1 MTATQSASS
10 RDRLHIAVSLSGE
23 GSGHATRM
31 AALCSELSRYYRL
44 SIWCPHHTR
53 ALLRRYLPDC
63 TFFYLPVI
71 RSVFHD
77 NQIDYIRTFMAN
89 TWLFTRANR
98 LVESL
103 RRKLLRTNVD
113 VVMADY
119 EPLLPRA
126 AKGAR
131 LPTLLFNHQGA
142 VDRHPA
148 PRFSWLVAWGTNRN
162 MMPYFTRHITSSFYD
177 GDVGPLLRPEITRR
191 RPTFEPFIFV
201 YAREGFRG
209 NVLPALDHF
218 PGVNFRIFPSED
230 FDFTAS
236 LATCRAVIAPAGHQL
251 ISEALFYR
259 KPLLVFPQHMQYE
272 QNLNAQMLVRSGW
285 GMKSHVRHIL
295 RSMDTFLNRLDRF
308 PLHEPDP
315 RVRFCFQ
322 DDTPHA
328 LELVRAYLSQLEPL
342 TARR

>member
-1 MTATQSASS
+1 VDSPA
-10 RDRLHIAVSLSGE
+10 RDDRLHVAVSLSGE

-31 AALCSELSRYYRL
+31 AALCSALSRHYRL
-44 SIWCPHHTR
+44 SIWCPHHTHD
-53 ALLRRYLPDC
+53 LLRRYLPHC

-71 RSVFHD
+71 RSIFRD
-77 NQIDYIRTFMAN
+77 NQIDYIRTFAAN

-98 LVESL
+98 LVDSLGRKL
-103 RRKLLRTNVD
+103 RRMQVD
-113 VVMADY
+113 VVMSDY

-126 AKGAR
+126 ARIAR
-131 LPTLLFNHQGA
+131 LPALLFNHQGV

-162 MMPYFTRHITSSFYD
+162 MMPYFSRHITSSFYD
-177 GDVGPLLRPEITRR
+177 GDVGPLLRPEITQRQ
-191 RPTFEPFIFV
+191 PTSDPFIFV

-209 NVLPALDHF
+209 NVLPALLHF
-218 PGVNFRIFPSED
+218 KGVPFRIFPSED

-236 LATCRAVIAPAGHQL
+236 LAACRAVIAPAGHQL
-251 ISEALFYR
+251 ISEALYYR

-272 QNLNAQMLVRSGW
+272 QNLNARMLVRSGW
-285 GMKSHVRHIL
+285 GMWSHVRHIL
-295 RSMDTFLNRLDRF
+295 RSMDAFFNRFDRF

-322 DDTPHA
+322 DDTPRA
-328 LELVRAYLSQLEPL
+328 LELVRACLDSL
-342 TARR
+342 TKRR